1 MMAASLLIG
10 VFVGVMDLVP
20 AEVSRLVAGDSRS
33 EVTQAMAFLQSDG
46 LLEFLDE
53 GPQ

>member
-1 MMAASLLIG
+1 MAASLLLG

-20 AEVSRLVAGDSRS
+20 AEVSRFVAGDSPS
-33 EVTQAMAFLQSDG
+33 ETIRAMAFLQSDG

-53 GPQ
+53 GPK